1 MNEKVVLVSGG
12 SKGLGLAVVE
22 DCLRE
27 GWKVATFS
35 RSKTKR
41 MDELEAE
48 SDGRFLFFC
57 GDLSDAEL
65 PRRAVQQVIEKFGG
79 LHALINNAALASD
92 GVLATMP
99 TSAIQELVQVNLT
112 ATLMLSRE
120 CIREFLRQPPSQP
133 RWIVNISSI
142 VGLTGFRGLSVYS
155 TTKSAMLGL
164 TRSLARELGPANIT
178 VNAVLPGFLVTDMS
192 GSLEGRQR
200 EQIVRRTPMGRL
212 GEVGDVVPVVRFLL
226 GRESRFITGQCL
238 VVDGGATC

>member
-1 MNEKVVLVSGG
+1 MSRPYGRQFCNTAGHACRRMRYRESSHLWILCPPRHPVKSCERQTRQQMNEKVVLVSGG

-120 CIREFLRQPPSQP
+120 CRSEEHTSELQSPMYLVCRLLLEKKKPFDEIPADIR
-133 RWIVNISSI
+133 
-142 VGLTGFRGLSVYS
+142 
-155 TTKSAMLGL
+155 TKTEAW
-164 TRSLARELGPANIT
+164 AH
-178 VNAVLPGFLVTDMS
+178 
-192 GSLEGRQR
+192 Q
-200 EQIVRRTPMGRL
+200 
-212 GEVGDVVPVVRFLL
+212 
-226 GRESRFITGQCL
+226 
-238 VVDGGATC
+238 